1 MSNNDYM
8 GDCNL
13 DILQDNNIKITN
25 KHLILIVMKIFKF
38 KLPFKKNLK
47 KNQILV
53 GQYLGN
59 FVAKE
64 L

>member
-25 KHLILIVMKIFKF
+25 KHLILIIMKKFKF
-38 KLPFKKNLK
+38 KLPF
-47 KNQILV
+47 
-53 GQYLGN
+53 
-59 FVAKE
+59 
-64 L
+64 